1 MRALGAFLAL
11 ISEGDAPTV
20 KSRLELAVLC
30 GRSFVKISIFFSRVA
45 GLASHLHPSRMP
57 EDLAN
62 SYFTGCSV
70 EDVLTSLSK
79 TSDELQSETPR
90 DEHASQPTN
99 NTSATPAGETA
110 RDLANEENANIWR
123 WITSKPGVSVGKER
137 KWNHLNIQQVLEL
150 PEEPRKEGS
159 TAPGNDGEAALMQ
172 TSGGLPEYRPRLY
185 VTESKMWECLA
196 GHAVDYQ
203 KLPRFEWLALL
214 GIASVMED
222 GILQGDLTRLIG
234 QDKRSLPKRTDEL
247 SRKGYIE
254 KRPILARGCKTSKL
268 WLKGFAPSTQPQ
280 NQPSEATAEAMN
292 DDFPRAALV
301 TDLEPVPWRDHWT
314 GSTID
319 YAMLGRTIM
328 AVIKEFGVIR
338 YTDLRVKLGVA
349 GHRWQMKVATRIC
362 RFFIELGL
370 IQYVT
375 ASLGNRLFRDC
386 LKFRRNL
393 TAEDLSAFISGGGSA
408 FRCGNNYDSRKVAS
422 KRPEDGAVDDVPTE
436 GWNPDK
442 PLTISVLE
450 TILASDTKGI
460 SNKGLAFNTI
470 GNCLER
476 HISAVSTAVSMKNS
490 QPAHLRHLQA
500 RKDYCRSGRVAAYR
514 FFPNTPMNE
523 GAKSQSR
530 DESDASEPSSSTSA
544 IRDYRFRTVE
554 LKPQK
559 RPVKVPEPEAKSGK
573 RSRDDE
579 DKESRKKRK
588 TDTANDVPEEATR
601 EDTPVPS
608 QAPDLEPS
616 ENGEEVVVAADT
628 PPKTSPTRGRPR
640 GRGRGRGWG
649 RGRGRKSTADGDDY
663 NLKSKGTQWVCE
675 KCGGVWKNDI
685 GLKYHL
691 TKSRT
696 SCNPDYVENPV
707 PRATNRKPRGGKT
720 RQAPRAAYRLGECK
734 VLAQRMWKGD
744 TTLETRQSLQRSAL
758 DDGVS
763 DFGNGIQGDTQSR
776 PSENN
781 VSLPATSTGGIIES
795 PLVSSWN
802 AISVPKPSKST
813 TNAST
818 KKPRHGSLKPSSP
831 APTTPSRRERSQH
844 ASPQVSLAP
853 DHDNTNGP
861 DMNSVYPDLDEIRAD
876 VPLTSVEP
884 DDETEVAGVDTKV
897 ESSEMTDGI
906 TAYQTVQP
914 FEPSATLMDSVVV
927 GEARDVLRV
936 KEIVQ
941 YLIRSNGGA
950 FPARISLWHAVV
962 VVWHK
967 AFPRDQIP
975 AYAISQRAV
984 RDLVKRKEISENM
997 FAFRNSAGAISDC
1010 FLLVEYGTDPNS
1022 PEFQALKALMKSSHP
1037 KPYIPPAFTHSTAAE
1052 APSTDE
1058 NVTHW
1063 GTGRGKP
1070 VASIEVL
1077 DAPIYM
1083 HQASQ
1088 GRRPIPEVDNV
1099 DEEDENLR
1107 CKPVSTIPRAPYR
1120 PSKTFR
1126 PAAVP
1131 RWSPSVTEWQ
1141 SINTPTDGVMF
1152 LKPNSHLAEEDIP
1165 IDPAL
1170 QESFSAIARDLT
1182 APFGNAHDKDGDTRP
1197 GREQPFN
1204 VQFTGNAKILQR
1216 GDEWPDLENEFFEAG
1231 DGSFTLAGLQS
1242 DGDGNAHHPQRT
1254 WIPSQAGPNG
1264 PVYGP
1269 HMAQE
1274 YPDYLLA
1281 TPVRAVHRGSAP
1293 RGRPRIRR
1301 DHMLPRPK
1309 LPERTLTRIG
1319 EVEGDLPWISDIAPI
1334 SIGEF
1339 TTDEALTV
1347 AFVAIRL
1354 LLGGSNKAIDWGL
1367 IRKLFPDQTI
1377 EDLRRFWVRL
1387 SKERVHFLASFT
1399 EKFQD
1404 GFLSAY
1410 ENDELPPLDYDNI
1423 IGYDWQQLIE
1433 WGVALRRTNFV
1444 KLPVRRNKGTEKDT
1458 KRDFVLEDHPEQPRH
1473 WHERFFHYQA
1483 SVFTRFELATS
1494 EAAAIK
1500 ITPDTS
1506 PPTPPDTEPTLVEEA
1521 ISWVR
1526 SLCCTATDKCAPE
1539 VVKEKLMTL
1548 AEDPSSVNKVLD
1560 EAVNNLNNRRIIT
1573 KRIRTRPYMLSRPF
1587 QTNLAKFGQ
1596 EKKFRGASE
1605 FKALLDATFRR
1616 GEAFRIPF
1624 LADDGAQMA
1633 LMNLYAVG
1641 RIGIAGEDVPKV
1653 PLGFRPGNYESR
1665 KMPKSH
1671 LLFGLRAT
1679 PAEGYLYDEDIE
1691 ILQRAGSKPPPAANE
1706 ARGRLLPFWL
1716 DFFGDANEE
1725 MWARLLG
1732 LVCFMLGVR
1741 GSMPLPMLARQT
1753 RNYLEDYDLRLLV
1766 GWCKEVGLVVEDPR
1780 TGGLS
1785 VTEWWW
1791 LVVGRQRE
1799 WPEEVEV
1806 PRERVARARGRP
1818 RTGGKGKGKG
1828 KAVAGEASAA
1838 KVGG

>member
-1 MRALGAFLAL
+1 MENVLGF
-11 ISEGDAPTV
+11 
-20 KSRLELAVLC
+20 
-30 GRSFVKISIFFSRVA
+30 
-45 GLASHLHPSRMP
+45 
-57 EDLAN
+57 
-62 SYFTGCSV
+62 
-70 EDVLTSLSK
+70 LSK
-79 TSDELQSETPR
+79 ASNETQSETPR
-90 DEHASQPTN
+90 GEHVSQPTN
-99 NTSATPAGETA
+99 NAGAKPAGEPA
-110 RDLANEENANIWR
+110 RDLSSEENANVWR

-137 KWNHLNIQQVLEL
+137 RWNHLSLQQVLQL
-150 PEEPRKEGS
+150 PEEPHKEGS
-159 TAPGNDGEAALMQ
+159 TAPGNDAEAAPMP

-214 GIASVMED
+214 GIASVMEE

-247 SRKGYIE
+247 ARKGYIE

-268 WLKGFAPSTQPQ
+268 WLKGFAPSTQTQ
-280 NQPSEATAEAMN
+280 NQPSVAAAETKN

-408 FRCGNNYDSRKVAS
+408 FRCGNNYESRKVS
-422 KRPEDGAVDDVPTE
+422 VKRPEDGAIDEVPTE
-436 GWNPDK
+436 RWNPDK

-450 TILASDTKGI
+450 TILASGTQGV

-500 RKDYCRSGRVAAYR
+500 RKDYCRNGRVAAYR
-514 FFPNTPMNE
+514 FFPDTPENE
-523 GAKSQSR
+523 EAKSQSG
-530 DESDASEPSSSTSA
+530 DNSGAPVPSSSISGT
-544 IRDYRFRTVE
+544 RDYGFRAVE

-559 RPVKVPEPEAKSGK
+559 RPVKTPEQVAISVK
-573 RSRDDE
+573 RSRDE
-579 DKESRKKRK
+579 PENESRKKRK
-588 TDTANDVPEEATR
+588 TDVASDLSDEASGG
-601 EDTPVPS
+601 DTSVPS
-608 QAPDLEPS
+608 EAPDFEHS
-616 ENGEEVVVAADT
+616 ESGEESFATDT
-628 PPKTSPTRGRPR
+628 PPRAAPTRGRPR
-640 GRGRGRGWG
+640 GRGRGG
-649 RGRGRKSTADGDDY
+649 RGRGRVRMSATDGDDY
-663 NLKSKGTQWVCE
+663 NPKSKTTQWVCE

-720 RQAPRAAYRLGECK
+720 RQAPRAAFRLGECK

-758 DDGVS
+758 DDGVP
-763 DFGNGIQGDTQSR
+763 DPGDGIWDDGQSR
-776 PSENN
+776 RGESN
-781 VSLPATSTGGIIES
+781 VSLPAASAGGLIES
-795 PLVSSWN
+795 LPVSGWN
-802 AISVPKPSKST
+802 SVSVHKPSESAANAFAKKS
-813 TNAST
+813 
-818 KKPRHGSLKPSSP
+818 RHGGLKPPSP
-831 APTTPSRRERSQH
+831 APSTPFRREISQH
-844 ASPQVSLAP
+844 ASPQVPLALG
-853 DHDNTNGP
+853 HDGTNGP
-861 DMNSVYPDLDEIRAD
+861 GMSSVYPELVGVGAD
-876 VPLTSVEP
+876 QPLTSVEP
-884 DDETEVAGVDTKV
+884 DGAEEVGVDTKIESGETV
-897 ESSEMTDGI
+897 ERAV
-906 TAYQTVQP
+906 AYQTVAP
-914 FEPSATLMDSVVV
+914 FEPSATLIDSVVI

-936 KEIVQ
+936 KEIVK

-962 VVWHK
+962 VLWHK
-967 AFPRDQIP
+967 VFPRDQIP
-975 AYAISQRAV
+975 AYAVSQRAV
-984 RDLVKRKEISENM
+984 RDLVKKKEIAENM
-997 FAFRNSAGAISDC
+997 FAFRNTAGAISDC
-1010 FLLVEYGTDPNS
+1010 FLLVEYGTDPNL
-1022 PEFQALKALMKSSHP
+1022 PEFRELKALMKSSHP
-1037 KPYIPPAFTHSTAAE
+1037 KPYIPPAFAHSTTAE
-1052 APSTDE
+1052 APSADD
-1058 NVTHW
+1058 NVAHW

-1088 GRRPIPEVDNV
+1088 GRRPITEVDIV

-1107 CKPVSTIPRAPYR
+1107 CTSVSTAPRAPYR
-1120 PSKTFR
+1120 PSKTFK

-1152 LKPNSHLAEEDIP
+1152 LKPNSHLADEDVP

-1170 QESFSAIARDLT
+1170 QESFSAVARDLT
-1182 APFGNAHDKDGDTRP
+1182 APFGGAKDKDRDTRP
-1197 GREQPFN
+1197 VREQLFN
-1204 VQFTGNAKILQR
+1204 VQFTGNAKIRQR

-1231 DGSFTLAGLQS
+1231 EGSFTLAGPQPGREGCS
-1242 DGDGNAHHPQRT
+1242 HHPQRT
-1254 WIPSQAGPNG
+1254 WIPSQVGPDG

-1274 YPDYLLA
+1274 HPDYLVA

-1319 EVEGDLPWISDIAPI
+1319 EVEGDPPSSSVIAPI

-1387 SKERVHFLASFT
+1387 SKERMHFLASFT

-1410 ENDELPPLDYDNI
+1410 ENDELPTLDYDNI

-1444 KLPVRRNKGTEKDT
+1444 RLPVRRSKGAAKDT

-1483 SVFTRFELATS
+1483 SVFTRFELSTS
-1494 EAAAIK
+1494 EAAAIR
-1500 ITPDTS
+1500 ITPDES
-1506 PPTPPDTEPTLVEEA
+1506 PLTPPGTEPTLVEEA

-1526 SLCCTATDKCAPE
+1526 SLCCTATDKCAPD

-1548 AEDPSSVNKVLD
+1548 AEDPASVNKVLD

-1616 GEAFRIPF
+1616 GESFRIPF

-1633 LMNLYAVG
+1633 LMNLYAAG
-1641 RIGIAGEDVPKV
+1641 RIGISGEDVPKV

-1679 PAEGYLYDEDIE
+1679 PADGYLYDEDIE

-1766 GWCKEVGLVVEDPR
+1766 GWCKEVGLVVEDLR

-1791 LVVGRQRE
+1791 LVVGRQRV

-1806 PRERVARARGRP
+1806 PRRRAVRARGRP
-1818 RTGGKGKGKG
+1818 RTGEKGKG
-1828 KAVAGEASAA
+1828 KAVAEKAA
-1838 KVGG
+1838 VAKIEG